1 MNRAERRK
9 VGKQGKPAPHEP
21 MRQYKQSE
29 IDAIE
34 ERVRK
39 ESIRFALTM
48 MLGFP
53 IMVLRDKYGF
63 GRARLEQ
70 FVDHVEYLYD
80 SFERGYITLEDLR
93 DTIHAET
100 GVTIELK

>member
-1 MNRAERRK
+1 MNRTERRRAER
-9 VGKQGKPAPHEP
+9 QGKAISSEP

-34 ERVRK
+34 ERARR
-39 ESIRFALTM
+39 EGYRFAAEM

-53 IMVLRDKYGF
+53 IMVLRDKCGF
-63 GRARLEQ
+63 GKVRLER
-70 FVDHVEYLYD
+70 FVDHVTELYD

>member
-1 MNRAERRK
+1 MNRTERRRA
-9 VGKQGKPAPHEP
+9 GRQGKAIPSEP

-34 ERVRK
+34 ERARR
-39 ESIRFALTM
+39 EGCRFAVEM

-63 GRARLEQ
+63 GRKRLEQ
-70 FVDHVEYLYD
+70 FVDHVTELYD

-100 GVTIELK
+100 GVTIELN